1 MPAVSRSVPVAR
13 LCSSFAASCLMAV
26 LAVIVVAA

>member
-1 MPAVSRSVPVAR
+1 MPERFHSVPVAR
-13 LCSSFAASCLMAV
+13 LCSSFAAGCLMAV